1 MPRKGQAPDYL
12 ALARVR
18 RSLRALS
25 NVLTR
30 GAEAAGLTLQQ
41 QSFLLALAAYERRD
55 VLLADIREELEMDQ
69 ATASELLAKLL
80 ARRLVRRDSAKDR
93 RAATISFTPG
103 GWTLFRTSVESIRR
117 EMQLAQHRA
126 ELIALGSELDAYMRF
141 YLGDRPVASRPPVS
155 VTKAGPQRP
164 PSVAPKSKRIKK
176 KRSSSTT

>member
-1 MPRKGQAPDYL
+1 MPRKGRAPDYL

-41 QSFLLALAAYERRD
+41 QAFLLALAAYERRD

-80 ARRLVRRDSAKDR
+80 DRRLVVRDSAKDR
-93 RAATISFTPG
+93 RAATISFTPK
-103 GWTLFRTSVESIRR
+103 GWAIFRTSVELIRR

-141 YLGDRPVASRPPVS
+141 YLGERPAPLRPPAS
-155 VTKAGPQRP
+155 VTKGA
-164 PSVAPKSKRIKK
+164 KK
-176 KRSSSTT
+176 KRSSTSS